1 MEVPI
6 FAKGLFSRNWEVLN
20 CGSHD
25 DPENNMY
32 FCFTSKKPY
41 KVSESYKAFIDL
53 KVPEDVMGIGADMK
67 GILKAGTYK
76 SESNFVLYHLE
87 KQTGRKDVYAFLNN
101 EDWKTLWELEKT
113 ADEGW
118 MEEKYNPKKR
128 LNLKSHKDVY
138 SIELDFQKGT
148 KCNISVVNHKTKEYF
163 YEFFKNTDVGI
174 FLPVVLTS
182 IFVPSMIIK
191 LLPFI
196 IFISSM
202 WFMIKIRNNKDLLI
216 LKIHGYSNIKIFFIL
231 AITSFLIGWIIL
243 FVASPFTSSMVIRD

>member
-1 MEVPI
+1 
-6 FAKGLFSRNWEVLN
+6 
-20 CGSHD
+20 
-25 DPENNMY
+25 MY

-163 YEFFKNTDVGI
+163 YEFFKNTD
-174 FLPVVLTS
+174 
-182 IFVPSMIIK
+182 
-191 LLPFI
+191 
-196 IFISSM
+196 
-202 WFMIKIRNNKDLLI
+202 DLLKYLNENKGNMPDEI
-216 LKIHGYSNIKIFFIL
+216 RHRGFITEITEEFLSRCKEVEEKIKPVKFIYPKEVNYLSSDREKGNRDFFDKYSERKE
-231 AITSFLIGWIIL
+231 
-243 FVASPFTSSMVIRD
+243 